1 MGYECLYALLSECLR
16 RIYLNQYLH
25 KPPEEEFHIK
35 IEAKI
40 ASVIQK
46 GPLEISMRRVDYLQ
60 LLTTIRYKNFPKE
73 KLKTFDQGED
83 WYNNFGARKFFVA
96 HFVCYFNIDYISVTL
111 KVLTSKAEVF
121 GLKNLM
127 HSAQSDIKTLFAKL
141 C

>member
-1 MGYECLYALLSECLR
+1 MNVCMHS
-16 RIYLNQYLH
+16 YLNVYDA
-25 KPPEEEFHIK
+25 FTSTK
-35 IEAKI
+35 IYINHQRKSFTLKLEAKI

-96 HFVCYFNIDYISVTL
+96 HFVCYFNIDYI
-111 KVLTSKAEVF
+111 
-121 GLKNLM
+121 
-127 HSAQSDIKTLFAKL
+127 
-141 C
+141 